1 MSDPLEQGDG
11 VTREAELRRALQ
23 HQAAAYERMSE
34 TQRELDAL
42 VRRARELI
50 ARVSESGRVAAAKEA
65 KSD

>member
-1 MSDPLEQGDG
+1 MGQGDDA
-11 VTREAELRRALQ
+11 TRVAELRRALQ
-23 HQAAAYERMSE
+23 HQAAAYERMRE

-50 ARVSESGRVAAAKEA
+50 ARVSDRAKVAPAGDG